1 MGAKKNNMLRDAERW
16 QVHKWLDSLGADA
29 SWKATADDLANRCE
43 NATKIHVTAEN
54 MLHARRI
61 VFPRVTAPTKNGGK
75 LGELERRIEALE
87 SRLL

>member
-1 MGAKKNNMLRDAERW
+1 
-16 QVHKWLDSLGADA
+16 
-29 SWKATADDLANRCE
+29 
-43 NATKIHVTAEN
+43 

-61 VFPRVTAPTKNGGK
+61 VFPRATAPTKNGGK